1 MHQGIAAA
9 SESGVALRLP
19 PQSKATLSADAL
31 PRGKALTTGRALLNA
46 VAEIGM
52 SNSPERVS
60 IATALKAARDTR
72 CLELG
77 NGVLGRTPD
86 VFREQFGGKT
96 ALLVAD
102 TNTFAAAG
110 QAVAEAFRRAG
121 QTCREPFIFTDP
133 KLYAEHKYVA
143 ALEEAFRG
151 HDAIPV
157 AVGSGTLNDLTKLA
171 AHRTGRPYMVVAT
184 AASMDGYTAYGA
196 SITYQ
201 GSKQTFSCPAPTAV
215 VADLD
220 VICAAPEGMNAAG
233 YADLLAKVPAGAD
246 WLVTEALG
254 VEAIDRTAWAIVQ
267 GGLRAAVANPAGVRN
282 RDPSAVQQLTEGLML
297 SGFAMQSAQS
307 SRVASGA
314 EHQFSHLWDMQH
326 HVHNGQTPSHGFK
339 VGIGTLAVRGLY
351 EYLLAQKLEDL
362 DVGSCCAQW
371 PDDAARETTA
381 RALFSQKDLLAV
393 ALQESQAKWV
403 DAAGLGRQLQTLRR
417 VWPELRA
424 RLRQQLIPWPALKAM
439 LCAAGAPVEP
449 EEIGISRAR
458 LRESFGQAYFLR
470 RRITALDLAAR
481 CGLLEPALSQLFGP
495 EGLWPMNQA

>member
-1 MHQGIAAA
+1 
-9 SESGVALRLP
+9 
-19 PQSKATLSADAL
+19 
-31 PRGKALTTGRALLNA
+31 
-46 VAEIGM
+46 M
-52 SNSPERVS
+52 STSLQRVS
-60 IATALKAARDTR
+60 IAEALRAARDTR

-77 NGVLGRTPD
+77 SGVLGRTLE
-86 VFREQFGGKT
+86 VFRQQFENKP

-102 TNTFAAAG
+102 TNTFAVAG
-110 QAVAEAFRRAG
+110 RAVLSAFLHAG
-121 QTCREPFIFTDP
+121 HVCRKPFIFTDP

-143 ALEEAFRG
+143 ALEEALKG

-157 AVGSGTLNDLTKLA
+157 AVGSGTINDLTKLA
-171 AHRTGRPYMVVAT
+171 THRAGRPYMVVAT

-220 VICAAPEGMNAAG
+220 VICAAPEGMNASG

-282 RDPSAVQQLTEGLML
+282 RDPGAVRQLMEGLML

-326 HVHNGQTPSHGFK
+326 HVHNGQPPSHGFK
-339 VGIGTLAVRGLY
+339 VGIGTLAVTGLY
-351 EYLLAQKLEDL
+351 EYLLDQKLEDL
-362 DVGSCCAQW
+362 DVASCCAQW
-371 PDDAARETTA
+371 PDDAAREKTA
-381 RALFSQKDLLAV
+381 RALFSQQDLLAV
-393 ALQESQAKWV
+393 ALQESRAKWIN
-403 DAAGLGRQLQTLRR
+403 AAGLGLQLETLRR
-417 VWPELRA
+417 VWPDLKE
-424 RLRQQLIPWPALKAM
+424 RLRRQLIPWPELKGM
-439 LCAAGAPVEP
+439 LVAAGAPVEP
-449 EEIGISRAR
+449 EDIGISRAR

-481 CGLLEPALSQLFGP
+481 CSLLEPALNELFGP
-495 EGLWPMNQA
+495 GGLWPAGKLAPRDLGARMGVGQGTDESPLTP